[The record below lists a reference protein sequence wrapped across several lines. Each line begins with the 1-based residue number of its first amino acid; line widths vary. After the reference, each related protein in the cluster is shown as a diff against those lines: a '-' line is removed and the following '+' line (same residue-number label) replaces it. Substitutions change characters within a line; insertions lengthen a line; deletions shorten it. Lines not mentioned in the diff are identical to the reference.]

1 MKKVTIGLPF
11 FNSETT
17 LDLSIKS
24 VINQSN
30 KDWILVLINDG
41 STDSSN
47 DIAEKYLNTNENI
60 IYINDGK
67 NLGLINRLNQ
77 IIDLTKTKYIA
88 RMDSDDIMMPDRIEK
103 QLDIFERQPDTDVV
117 SSSVYSINDN
127 NDVIGVRDYTIHDHS
142 IESVFK
148 KKFIAH
154 PTVMAKTEWYKLNKY
169 CNFKR
174 AEDLELWIR
183 SFNHTKHYRIKKP
196 LLLYREGKVNISNYL
211 KTGKTYINI
220 LNIHGKKYF
229 NNFKLLRFKISSNFK
244 SSIYFIFS
252 LFNAQDILAKTR
264 SIEIS
269 NDKINMIKNYINKL
283 QNK

>member
-30 KDWILVLINDG
+30 KDWILLLINDG

-47 DIAEKYLNTNENI
+47 DIAEKYFNSNENI

-77 IIDLTKTKYIA
+77 IIDLANTKYIA

-127 NDVIGVRDYTIHDHS
+127 NDVIGVRDYTIYDHS

-154 PTVMAKTEWYKLNKY
+154 PTIMARTEWYKLNKY
-169 CNFKR
+169 YNFTR

-183 SFNHTKHYRIKKP
+183 SFNNTKHYRIKKP
-196 LLLYREGKVNISNYL
+196 LLLYREGKINISNYL
-211 KTGKTYINI
+211 KTAKTYINI

-229 NNFKLLRFKISSNFK
+229 NNFQLLRFKINSNFK
-244 SSIYFIFS
+244 SLIYFIFS

-264 SIEIS
+264 SLEIS
-269 NDKINMIKNYINKL
+269 SDKINMIKNYINKL
-283 QNK
+283 QG

>member
-47 DIAEKYLNTNENI
+47 DIAEKYFNTNENI

-67 NLGLINRLNQ
+67 NLGLIYRLNQ

-103 QLDIFERQPDTDVV
+103 QLDILERKPEIDVV

-127 NDVIGVRDYTIHDHS
+127 NDVIGLRDYTIHDYS
-142 IESVFK
+142 IETVFR

-154 PTVMAKTEWYKLNKY
+154 PTVMARAEWYKLNKY
-169 CNFKR
+169 YNFMR

-183 SFNHTKHYRIKKP
+183 SFNHTNHYRIKKP
-196 LLLYREGKVNISNYL
+196 LLLYREGKVSISNYL
-211 KTGKTYINI
+211 KTSKTFINI

-229 NNFKLLRFKISSNFK
+229 NNFKLLRFKINSNFK
-244 SSIYFIFS
+244 SLIYYIFS
-252 LFNAQDILAKTR
+252 LFNAQDILAR
-264 SIEIS
+264 SRSLEIS
-269 NDKINMIKNYINKL
+269 NDKINSVKKYINKL
-283 QNK
+283 QG